1 MAISLPLRSEC
12 IACWLWITKLPAQ
25 SFNCSA
31 LRFHAD
37 VSGCS
42 VTEDCVTQH
51 ETSHDTVLK
60 NGAVPLE
67 ILKAQVND
75 YIQRKKS
82 TWAKLRS
89 NESRITRIPRT
100 DEEKQFRVDKQ
111 DSGGR
116 CIFYLRYQRNPRLTK
131 VTMRRILITLAI
143 LVVCIATVSATWIF
157 RGRQISLFI
166 DRFGTVET
174 ASARIN
180 SITYEGSGTGGILH
194 VNDLALS
201 LNAADSTCSTP
212 NIGSTKD
219 GQLALAAGGKV
230 FAFGPPRSEAENLA
244 TVPPAGDNA
253 LIAFRR
259 SVLSWPTPFDPNFM
273 TGHSPSW
280 KRHLYYQVRW
290 HKQNGAKLEMLWR
303 YEQYFYSDQGWL
315 GGTMTREGA
324 TGLIRIDISNAAR

>member
-1 MAISLPLRSEC
+1 
-12 IACWLWITKLPAQ
+12 
-25 SFNCSA
+25 
-31 LRFHAD
+31 
-37 VSGCS
+37 
-42 VTEDCVTQH
+42 
-51 ETSHDTVLK
+51 
-60 NGAVPLE
+60 
-67 ILKAQVND
+67 
-75 YIQRKKS
+75 
-82 TWAKLRS
+82 
-89 NESRITRIPRT
+89 
-100 DEEKQFRVDKQ
+100 
-111 DSGGR
+111 
-116 CIFYLRYQRNPRLTK
+116 
-131 VTMRRILITLAI
+131 MRRILITLAI
-143 LVVCIATVSATWIF
+143 LVVCIAAVSATWIF

-194 VNDLALS
+194 INDLALG
-201 LNAADSTCSTP
+201 LNDKNGPTP

-244 TVPPAGDNA
+244 AVPPASDDA

-259 SVLSWPTPFDPNFM
+259 SFLSWPTPFDLNFM

-303 YEQYFYSDQGWL
+303 YEQYFYPGDGWA
-315 GGTMTREGA
+315 GGFMTREGS
-324 TGLIRIDISNAAR
+324 TGLIRVNIQP